1 MKLREAKSE
10 ADQTNWALDHLGAG
24 GQLNPVHLWLAGI
37 DEPMR
42 LIGRVK
48 TSLRSRGIALSKS
61 INVLP
66 DAEGQSHAVIT
77 WKIV

>member
-24 GQLNPVHLWLAGI
+24 GQLNLVHLWLAGI

-48 TSLRSRGIALSKS
+48 TSLHSRGIALSKS

-66 DAEGQSHAVIT
+66 DAEGQSHTVIT
-77 WKIV
+77 WRIV